1 MLNLSCKVESNLP
14 RKTERIEW
22 CGLTDQQKAVYDIM
36 CQQSLGEEDANA
48 LQSNSPVNC
57 VDQICLR
64 HGSNRLMNLRKASLH
79 PMLFRVHFTDDI
91 LATASELLS
100 TNAKFMSKQISS
112 RSLEDELR
120 EMTDAELQNFFKQYK
135 VCPSVLFLRTRQM
148 F

>member
-1 MLNLSCKVESNLP
+1 MLNLSCKVERNLP
-14 RKTERIEW
+14 GKTERIEW
-22 CGLTDQQKAVYDIM
+22 CELTDQQKAVYDIM
-36 CQQSLGEEDANA
+36 RQQSLGEEDANT
-48 LQSNSPVNC
+48 LQSNSPVNY
-57 VDQICLR
+57 VDQICFR

-100 TNAKFMSKQISS
+100 TNAKFISKKISS

-120 EMTDAELQNFFKQYK
+120 KMTDAELQIFFKQYK
-135 VCPSVLFLRTRQM
+135 VCPSALFLRTLRI